1 MKILYTQKNS
11 KDYYFYFY
19 FLKISFILPLCF
31 PRHFHIP
38 YNHHGVLIR
47 LVGNLEELKEQVL
60 D

>member
-11 KDYYFYFY
+11 KDDYFY
-19 FLKISFILPLCF
+19 FLKISFIFPLCF
-31 PRHFHIP
+31 LRHFHIP
-38 YNHHGVLIR
+38 YNLHGVLIR